1 MLMIMSPL
9 GSIYYFSINTILF
22 AFSMK
27 YLHIKAFLG
36 NAMLEL
42 ISCKDIHFSE

>member
-42 ISCKDIHFSE
+42 ILCKDIHFS